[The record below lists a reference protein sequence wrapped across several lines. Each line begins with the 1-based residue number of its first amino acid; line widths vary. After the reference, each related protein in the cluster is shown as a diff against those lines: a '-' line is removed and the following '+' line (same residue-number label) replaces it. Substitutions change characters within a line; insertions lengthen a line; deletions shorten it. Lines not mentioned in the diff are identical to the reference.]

1 MRRSDFVQPLCALQ
15 RWHKRIR
22 SSKRDD
28 SRLWLMDGF
37 RTSEVLRCRFRKVGC
52 VWWILWVCIWI
63 VSGGS
68 LPTTLRGDRL
78 FLFLLLLISDTLGQ
92 WCRWIQ
98 AWTVHGYGYLQMAT
112 RCVYVLIHCLLWT
125 AKIWST
131 FLSVMCVYVCVLV
144 FAFSA
149 GPRACIGQRFAMA
162 ESICI
167 LASVVRRY
175 EILLPTDVLGLS
187 VKEQED
193 ILTEWKILA
202 TLIPTSARVKFR
214 RR

>member
-1 MRRSDFVQPLCALQ
+1 M
-15 RWHKRIR
+15 
-22 SSKRDD
+22 
-28 SRLWLMDGF
+28 
-37 RTSEVLRCRFRKVGC
+37 
-52 VWWILWVCIWI
+52 
-63 VSGGS
+63 
-68 LPTTLRGDRL
+68 
-78 FLFLLLLISDTLGQ
+78 
-92 WCRWIQ
+92 
-98 AWTVHGYGYLQMAT
+98 
-112 RCVYVLIHCLLWT
+112 
-125 AKIWST
+125 
-131 FLSVMCVYVCVLV
+131 LV

>member
-1 MRRSDFVQPLCALQ
+1 
-15 RWHKRIR
+15 
-22 SSKRDD
+22 
-28 SRLWLMDGF
+28 
-37 RTSEVLRCRFRKVGC
+37 
-52 VWWILWVCIWI
+52 
-63 VSGGS
+63 
-68 LPTTLRGDRL
+68 
-78 FLFLLLLISDTLGQ
+78 
-92 WCRWIQ
+92 
-98 AWTVHGYGYLQMAT
+98 
-112 RCVYVLIHCLLWT
+112 
-125 AKIWST
+125 
-131 FLSVMCVYVCVLV
+131 MCVYVCVLV

-202 TLIPTSARVKFR
+202 TLIPTSARVRFR